1 MIVAS
6 RSPQQYP
13 ASHISSAPQTGTFR
27 LLLHNNSYLNLQPSI
42 SPRDLVHS
50 HDFKSHLAVQLQT
63 KVTSHMSSPVP
74 NMSPDIVDRD
84 AIFKRVSSLTW
95 ELASLVI
102 EQVSNLEGASH
113 QG

>member
-1 MIVAS
+1 MI
-6 RSPQQYP
+6 
-13 ASHISSAPQTGTFR
+13 
-27 LLLHNNSYLNLQPSI
+27 
-42 SPRDLVHS
+42 
-50 HDFKSHLAVQLQT
+50 
-63 KVTSHMSSPVP
+63 SHMSSPVP